1 MAKRQ
6 EAGSDHLVHLE
17 DGPVLRWAGHH
28 LDILGR
34 GHFLRD
40 GPWVVSAWSPEKRG
54 VPETLVLSMGLHVS
68 VWDLGSGWTVG
79 GNVGPKQKGQCLG
92 LTVAL
97 LWFVAPA
104 EAARAPR
111 AGSPGPSRSAGAGR
125 PGSPQ
130 GALCATAA
138 AGATAGSA
146 SVT

>member
-1 MAKRQ
+1 M
-6 EAGSDHLVHLE
+6 
-17 DGPVLRWAGHH
+17 
-28 LDILGR
+28 DILRR

-54 VPETLVLSMGLHVS
+54 VPGFLSTGLHVS
-68 VWDLGSGWTVG
+68 VWDLGSGWTLG
-79 GNVGPKQKGQCLG
+79 GNVGSEQKGQCLG
-92 LTVAL
+92 LTVAP

-104 EAARAPR
+104 EEARAPR